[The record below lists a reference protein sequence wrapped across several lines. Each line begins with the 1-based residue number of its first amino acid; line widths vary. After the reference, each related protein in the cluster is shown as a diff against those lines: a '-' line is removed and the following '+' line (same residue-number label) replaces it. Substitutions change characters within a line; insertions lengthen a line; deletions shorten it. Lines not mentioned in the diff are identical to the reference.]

1 MPECRK
7 CGDEVDSLV
16 VVRVGGKRVRMCE
29 ECADRLREEN
39 EIAEESEHVVRD
51 MLGFK
56 GQR

>member
-7 CGDEVDSLV
+7 CGDEVETLV
-16 VVRVGGKRVRMCE
+16 TVRVGSKRVKMCE

-39 EIAEESEHVVRD
+39 EIAQESELVVRG
-51 MLGFK
+51 MMGFK

>member
-7 CGDEVDSLV
+7 CGDEVESLV

-39 EIAEESEHVVRD
+39 EIAEESENVVRG
-51 MLGFK
+51 MLGFR

>member
-1 MPECRK
+1 
-7 CGDEVDSLV
+7 
-16 VVRVGGKRVRMCE
+16 MCE

-39 EIAEESEHVVRD
+39 EIAEESENVVRG